1 MPRNLPDAW
10 LPSLAALGMRTV
22 ALLVLVLTLGG
33 CGGDESSVGGE
44 ATASA
49 ETAAPPAGPSL
60 EEAGCDVERA
70 SKVVEQCKVCHSVE
84 AGAANLTGPNLYGV
98 VGRAAAS
105 KDGFAY
111 SKVLRESG
119 IVWDLETLDAFLA
132 SPLTY
137 LPNNRMAFGG
147 VTNADDRRA
156 IVCLLNTLR

>member
-1 MPRNLPDAW
+1 MPRNLPEVWQPGWAT
-10 LPSLAALGMRTV
+10 PGVRTAALL
-22 ALLVLVLTLGG
+22 ALALTLVG
-33 CGGDESSVGGE
+33 CGGDEPSAGSD
-44 ATASA
+44 ATVSA
-49 ETAAPPAGPSL
+49 EPAAPPAGPSL

-147 VTNADDRRA
+147 VTNADDRQA